1 MISGVDIGGLDKT
14 TLVKKVYDKEQVAP
28 HFDCKAWIVVSQ
40 SYKLEEILR
49 NMIKHFYLER
59 NKFPPWEINIMEERH
74 LLNKLKQYLH
84 EQRYLV
90 VFDNMWTCF
99 TEEQ

>member
-1 MISGVDIGGLDKT
+1 MISGVNIGGLDKT
-14 TLVKKVYDKEQVAP
+14 TLVKKVYNNEQVAP

-40 SYKLEEILR
+40 SYKMEEILR
-49 NMIKHFYLER
+49 NMIKDFYLAR

-74 LLNKLKQYLH
+74 LLNELKQYLH

-90 VFDNMWTCF
+90 VFDDMWTCF